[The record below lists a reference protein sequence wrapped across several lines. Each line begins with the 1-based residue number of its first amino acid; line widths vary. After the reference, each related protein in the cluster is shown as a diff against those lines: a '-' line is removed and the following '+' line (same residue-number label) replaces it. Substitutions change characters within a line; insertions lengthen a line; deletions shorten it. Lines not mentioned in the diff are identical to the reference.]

1 MVVFSNILKEEA
13 TLRPRPIPQGPFQC
27 DSEVASPIDMA
38 AAEGGL
44 GAGRPLAPESS
55 LLRHQ
60 EATLLWPWALS
71 NFCSRLQIFFFTLA
85 SHLLMKAQLPFSV
98 SETTLTVLESE
109 VMAGEG
115 GTTFWV
121 PTVLAGRSG
130 AP

>member
-44 GAGRPLAPESS
+44 GAGRPLESPQAPESS

-85 SHLLMKAQLPFSV
+85 SHLLMKAQLPFSELF
-98 SETTLTVLESE
+98 SC
-109 VMAGEG
+109 AGEEEG
-115 GTTFWV
+115 EYASLNFC
-121 PTVLAGRSG
+121 LLLIRAKNS
-130 AP
+130 